1 MQELGRNELK
11 SDPRAADAWLA
22 EIAKGKGSD
31 VSVMLYTSGT
41 TGQPKGVMLTHE
53 NVVVSGE
60 NANKFDHF
68 TQDDTMIAYLPMAW
82 VGDHIFSYGQAY
94 AGALCIACPESPDTI
109 IEDRREIGP
118 TYFFAPPRVF
128 ENLLTQIMVRME
140 DAGPLMRGM
149 FHYFLRVARRSG
161 EKILDGKPVGLMDR
175 LLYKVGD
182 LLVYAPLRNRMGFS
196 NLRVAYTAGEAIGP
210 ELFSFFRS
218 LGINLKQL
226 YGQTEASVFITLQ
239 PDGEV
244 YPETVG
250 KPGPGIE
257 IKIEDNGEVMFKSP
271 GVFLKYY
278 KNDEATAATKTAD
291 GWARTGDAG
300 FIDQRGHLRII
311 DRAKDVGRLTDGA
324 LFAPKYIENR
334 LKFFPEIKEAVAFGH
349 GRDYVAA
356 FINIDLT
363 SVGNWAE
370 RNDIVFASYQE
381 LAAHPQVYE
390 MIEKR
395 VDELNKSLASEP
407 MVAGSQI
414 RRFLILH
421 KELDADDGELT
432 RTQKVRR
439 SFIAD
444 RYAPLITALYDGSSR
459 CLIKTEV
466 TFEDGRK
473 GEITGDVR
481 IVDHEDLS
489 GCGNGAQGGGGMKA
503 DVEAHTEPAAGG
515 QAAARRIGD
524 VLLAVENVSLAF
536 GGVKA
541 ITDVSF
547 DIRKGEIRAIIGPNG
562 AGKTSMLNVIN
573 GFYHPQQGTI
583 TFKGKRRHDMRPYLA
598 ASQGI
603 SRTFQNVALFRGMS
617 TLDNI
622 MAGRTLKMRRGLVW
636 QALYWGPAQREEIKH
651 REVVERII
659 DFLEIQHIR
668 KMPVGKLPYGL
679 QKRVELGRALAME
692 PELLLLDEPMA
703 GMNLE
708 EKKDM
713 SRFVLT
719 VNDQLGTTIALIEHD
734 MGVVMDLSDRV
745 VVLDYGRKIADGTPD
760 EVQRDQRVIDAY
772 LGVAH

>member
-1 MQELGRNELK
+1 MTVATGSRPAEMPVTSKLDTIPKLLLRNAERYATKPAFREKEFGIWQTWTWAQARDEIRALALGLKKLGLKRGVTVAIIGDNRPHLYWAFTAAQSLGAIPVPVYQDSVADEMAFVLTHAEVSFAIVEDQEQVDKLISIRDKVPSLIKVIYDDAHGLQKYDPANLHSLESVQELGRNELK

-22 EIAKGKGSD
+22 EIAQGKGSD

-60 NANKFDHF
+60 NANVFDHF
-68 TQDDTMIAYLPMAW
+68 TQADTMIAYLPMAW

-109 IEDRREIGP
+109 VEDRREIGP

-140 DAGPLMRGM
+140 DAGPFMRGM

-161 EKILDGKPVGLMDR
+161 EKILDGKPVGLLDR
-175 LLYKVGD
+175 LLYKGGD

-257 IKIEDNGEVMFKSP
+257 IRIEDNGEVMFKSP

-311 DRAKDVGRLTDGA
+311 DRAKDVGRLNDGA

-356 FINIDLT
+356 LINIDLT
-363 SVGNWAE
+363 AVGSWAE

-444 RYAPLITALYDGSSR
+444 RYAPLITALYDGSNR

-481 IVDHEDLS
+481 ILD
-489 GCGNGAQGGGGMKA
+489 MKTYPVA
-503 DVEAHTEPAAGG
+503 VAALKEAAE
-515 QAAARRIGD
+515 
-524 VLLAVENVSLAF
+524 
-536 GGVKA
+536 
-541 ITDVSF
+541 
-547 DIRKGEIRAIIGPNG
+547 
-562 AGKTSMLNVIN
+562 
-573 GFYHPQQGTI
+573 
-583 TFKGKRRHDMRPYLA
+583 
-598 ASQGI
+598 
-603 SRTFQNVALFRGMS
+603 
-617 TLDNI
+617 
-622 MAGRTLKMRRGLVW
+622 
-636 QALYWGPAQREEIKH
+636 
-651 REVVERII
+651 
-659 DFLEIQHIR
+659 
-668 KMPVGKLPYGL
+668 
-679 QKRVELGRALAME
+679 
-692 PELLLLDEPMA
+692 
-703 GMNLE
+703 
-708 EKKDM
+708 
-713 SRFVLT
+713 
-719 VNDQLGTTIALIEHD
+719 
-734 MGVVMDLSDRV
+734 
-745 VVLDYGRKIADGTPD
+745 
-760 EVQRDQRVIDAY
+760 
-772 LGVAH
+772 

>member
-1 MQELGRNELK
+1 MPVTSKLDTIPKLLLRNAERYGAKPAFREKEFGIWQTWTWSQARDEIRALALGLKMLGLKRGATIAIIGDNRPHLYWAFTAAQSLGAIPVPVYQDSVADEMAFVLAHAEVSFAVVEDQEQVDKLISIRDKVPSLTKIIYDDKHGLQKYDPANLHALDSVQELGRNELK
-11 SDPRAADAWLA
+11 NDPRAADAWLA
-22 EIAKGKGSD
+22 EIAEGKGSD

-161 EKILDGKPVGLMDR
+161 EKILDGKPVGFMDR

-182 LLVYAPLRNRMGFS
+182 LLIYAPLRNRMGFS

-257 IKIEDNGEVMFKSP
+257 IRIEDNGEVMFKSP

-311 DRAKDVGRLTDGA
+311 DRARK
-324 LFAPKYIENR
+324 P
-334 LKFFPEIKEAVAFGH
+334 
-349 GRDYVAA
+349 
-356 FINIDLT
+356 
-363 SVGNWAE
+363 
-370 RNDIVFASYQE
+370 
-381 LAAHPQVYE
+381 PQVF
-390 MIEKR
+390 
-395 VDELNKSLASEP
+395 S
-407 MVAGSQI
+407 
-414 RRFLILH
+414 
-421 KELDADDGELT
+421 
-432 RTQKVRR
+432 
-439 SFIAD
+439 
-444 RYAPLITALYDGSSR
+444 
-459 CLIKTEV
+459 
-466 TFEDGRK
+466 
-473 GEITGDVR
+473 GD
-481 IVDHEDLS
+481 
-489 GCGNGAQGGGGMKA
+489 QGGGGVRPRA
-503 DVEAHTEPAAGG
+503 RLRRHVHQHRSDGG
-515 QAAARRIGD
+515 Q
-524 VLLAVENVSLAF
+524 
-536 GGVKA
+536 
-541 ITDVSF
+541 
-547 DIRKGEIRAIIGPNG
+547 
-562 AGKTSMLNVIN
+562 
-573 GFYHPQQGTI
+573 Q
-583 TFKGKRRHDMRPYLA
+583 
-598 ASQGI
+598 
-603 SRTFQNVALFRGMS
+603 
-617 TLDNI
+617 
-622 MAGRTLKMRRGLVW
+622 
-636 QALYWGPAQREEIKH
+636 
-651 REVVERII
+651 
-659 DFLEIQHIR
+659 
-668 KMPVGKLPYGL
+668 
-679 QKRVELGRALAME
+679 LGRA
-692 PELLLLDEPMA
+692 
-703 GMNLE
+703 
-708 EKKDM
+708 
-713 SRFVLT
+713 
-719 VNDQLGTTIALIEHD
+719 Q
-734 MGVVMDLSDRV
+734 
-745 VVLDYGRKIADGTPD
+745 
-760 EVQRDQRVIDAY
+760 
-772 LGVAH
+772 